1 MTTGR
6 LDFGDLMET
15 VGPEKLNEVVVGA
28 SYLAAVIAT
37 LPDSHKKMVTYMLVD
52 ALDGP
57 ESRLPILST
66 FMLELVALHEVHH
79 CAQRGQGFEAR
90 CAAQIQIASDPARA
104 LAVRRQARGGGGIR
118 RADQRLGCCWTP
130 DRLLRSAHASLG

>member
-15 VGPEKLNEVVVGA
+15 VGAEKLNEVVVGA

-66 FMLELVALHEVHH
+66 FMLELVANSIDNKRFAEW
-79 CAQRGQGFEAR
+79 
-90 CAAQIQIASDPARA
+90 
-104 LAVRRQARGGGGIR
+104 ARGEI
-118 RADQRLGCCWTP
+118 AN
-130 DRLLRSAHASLG
+130 AVN